1 MARTLLEPYG
11 MIGQPGEANYSS
23 CCWAGVGQ
31 NPSEVRRR
39 IDDTKRERIKRGQRD
54 NKSSSSSRMKT
65 QRGRRSSKDAVRW
78 QFVARL
84 VELCC
89 DKNRINGTDNE
100 KMHSWPRGE
109 SWVKP
114 LARTATTSRPRPVC
128 RGAAPGNPE
137 RLIKNVVFAVKGLK
151 LKLIVARVYA
161 KLSAI

>member
-1 MARTLLEPYG
+1 MRVKRNEECNFFSPQPEVAMACTLLEPYG

-23 CCWAGVGQ
+23 CCQAGVGQ

-65 QRGRRSSKDAVRW
+65 QRGYRVRRERSKDAVRW

-100 KMHSWPRGE
+100 KMHSWPRG
-109 SWVKP
+109 SGGLNRWRG
-114 LARTATTSRPRPVC
+114 LQPRHDH
-128 RGAAPGNPE
+128 GQS
-137 RLIKNVVFAVKGLK
+137 AVGQL
-151 LKLIVARVYA
+151 LVILND
-161 KLSAI
+161 